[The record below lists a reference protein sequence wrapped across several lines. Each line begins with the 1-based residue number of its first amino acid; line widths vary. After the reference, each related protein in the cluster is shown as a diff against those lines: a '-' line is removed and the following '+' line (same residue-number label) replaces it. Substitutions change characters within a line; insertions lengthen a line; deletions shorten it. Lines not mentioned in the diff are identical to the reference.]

1 MERLTGDTTMRRTD
15 AEIKTAVR
23 FYIRKQLRFSEEMDI
38 AMLRHTL
45 AIVERMSVQ
54 MPRLRRL
61 CDELTAE
68 GVLCCSIVKAK
79 TPHFDLVRYGHG
91 PKIVA

>member
-1 MERLTGDTTMRRTD
+1 MTRTD
-15 AEIKTAVR
+15 AEIKTAAR
-23 FYIRKQLRFSEEMDI
+23 FFIRKQLRFSDEMDI

-45 AIVERMSVQ
+45 EIVERMSVR

-68 GVLCCSIVKAK
+68 GVLRCSVAK
-79 TPHFDLVRYGHG
+79 MADPHFDIVRYGHG
-91 PKIVA
+91 PKIAA